1 MTVSPKTAAKERGG
15 VEVVEKN
22 SQVENFKTSDLIRF
36 DADSTKAVALDSE
49 QAGSGQ
55 PEPAA
60 QAGGKRVVRLGR
72 DRLQAARNVRAASE
86 PATSTDDLQLQ
97 MDRLAEAVRAIERSE
112 TLDNATRQL
121 NAMNDKL
128 TAIAGSVE
136 FTEAYAAVGM
146 ADRIVERLG
155 SELKD
160 RQADQRRISHLK
172 RRSSVGLF
180 LAATL
185 AVLLV
190 AEIRDDVVSRGS
202 PVLAATVG
210 NWMSSLFERFPR

>member
-1 MTVSPKTAAKERGG
+1 MTVSTNTAAKERGG

-22 SQVENFKTSDLIRF
+22 NQVESFGTSDLIRF
-36 DADSTKAVALDSE
+36 DEGSAKAVALDSE
-49 QAGSGQ
+49 QAASGR
-55 PEPAA
+55 PEPDA
-60 QAGGKRVVRLGR
+60 QAVGKRVVRLGR

-97 MDRLAEAVRAIERSE
+97 IDRLAEAVKAIERSE
-112 TLDNATRQL
+112 TLENATRQL
-121 NAMNDKL
+121 SAMNDKL

-136 FTEAYAAVGM
+136 FTEAYASVGM

-172 RRSSVGLF
+172 RRSLVGLF

-202 PVLAATVG
+202 PVLAAMVG
-210 NWMSSLFERFPR
+210 DWMSTLFERFPR

>member
-1 MTVSPKTAAKERGG
+1 MTVSTNTAAKERGG

-22 SQVENFKTSDLIRF
+22 SQVESFGTSDLIRF
-36 DADSTKAVALDSE
+36 DEVSAKAVALE
-49 QAGSGQ
+49 SGQ
-55 PEPAA
+55 SASGRSEPDA
-60 QAGGKRVVRLGR
+60 QAVGKRVVRLGR

-97 MDRLAEAVRAIERSE
+97 IDRLAEAVRAIERSE
-112 TLDNATRQL
+112 TLESATRQL
-121 NAMNDKL
+121 SAMNDKL

-136 FTEAYAAVGM
+136 FTEAYASVGM
-146 ADRIVERLG
+146 ADRIVERLS

-172 RRSSVGLF
+172 RRSLVGLF
-180 LAATL
+180 SAATL

-190 AEIRDDVVSRGS
+190 AEIRDDVVTRGI
-202 PVLAATVG
+202 PVLAETVG
-210 NWMSSLFERFPR
+210 DWMSTLFERFPR